1 MKKYLITYGTNKYYY
16 SKFRLEN
23 EVKRLNTFDEIILFD
38 KSKLSKE
45 FKETYAEVL
54 NLEHGDGFW
63 IWKFDIIKQ
72 KLDKINDGD
81 YLVYLD
87 AGCAINLEGKER
99 LNEYFEMLNNSDY
112 GIISFEQRFRESDW
126 TTKKIFDYFNIKY
139 DSNMGKSGQYWGG
152 ALIMQKKSHT
162 IKIIDEVFKV
172 LNNDMKLFTN
182 EYGSLNDKTNQHPG
196 FKDNRH
202 DQSILSLVRK
212 IHGSIELKDET
223 LSHLPE
229 SKKWPIWAK
238 RYKG

>member
-1 MKKYLITYGTNKYYY
+1 MKKYLITYGTNKYYN

-23 EVKRLNTFDEIILFD
+23 EVKRLNTFDEIILYD

-45 FKETYAEVL
+45 FKENYAEVL
-54 NLEHGDGFW
+54 KLEHGDGFW

-87 AGCAINLEGKER
+87 AGCAINLEGRER

-139 DSNMGKSGQYWGG
+139 DSNMGKSGQYWAG

-202 DQSILSLVRK
+202 DQSILSFVRK
-212 IHGSIELKDET
+212 IHGSIVLKDET